1 MTHESAPA
9 VVSKTMG
16 NDRLSGSLRVFY
28 TDKKSCGI
36 LRLVSLI
43 LTTLLAGCAG
53 LRPGIP
59 PASSAT
65 ISQPAIIPPATQ
77 PESSVPGV
85 PLRLGD
91 RDILYLTGVTAH
103 LSRRSVEHMIVPRPL
118 AQSPGVGELVDD
130 VVVSHAL
137 AAMAGG
143 APEMTC
149 QIVSRDNGRQVT
161 VAVESRSRLPQ
172 LSLTAVLPTDV
183 HPARYRPPEGFR
195 ATQTAIGP
203 ATRLLFDS
211 LYDGSGGTY
220 ATYSGDVSVESSY
233 GGYLL
238 KARTDAT
245 MNKKVVL
252 LRLHLQVPDHGEG
265 TPLRPPLPI
274 ERLAPPVPLKEARRL
289 ASEWAVAPSAEVTAM
304 TWLTEALNRLP
315 VDRFELLRRT
325 CPLQPIR
332 QVDRFGDTTAWNLA
346 IGRPPEQWNVLLLSN
361 PSAVAKTET
370 IGLKRLGISPPARS
384 RLAVYDF
391 WQQQLLAVT
400 DEVFETDIPP
410 GDCRVLCVRDV
421 RPNEPRVLS
430 TSRHITQGLTD
441 LTDVSY
447 DPQSMTLSGRSNLFP
462 DEAYELRILLPIDQN
477 SLEIATVDA
486 NMVSSLI
493 RSHGPLRM
501 VTLQSN
507 TEQTVSWSI
516 AFRRASLPLSPPPP
530 PARMSTQ
537 QNTRG
542 VLLSWDAADS
552 RPARYRIYRD
562 GKPLATVAGF
572 ENQYQDSDIVYDTS
586 YAYTMRAVDWAGQES
601 PPLPEGVH
609 RTPVPANAYLTQ
621 LVPLFI
627 EGPAPSADR
636 NVGGNPLRMAG
647 RRYHRGLGTVPGNRI
662 DYLLGK
668 GYDRFSG
675 EVGIDDATT
684 AKGRARFEI
693 LADGHLLFSSESL
706 AVGDKPQRFNV
717 PVNGCRRLTLAVVRV
732 DDGDGQVHANWGD
745 TYLRASATP
754 GR

>member
-1 MTHESAPA
+1 M
-9 VVSKTMG
+9 
-16 NDRLSGSLRVFY
+16 RLIV
-28 TDKKSCGI
+28 
-36 LRLVSLI
+36 LVLPVLI
-43 LTTLLAGCAG
+43 AGCVG

-59 PASSAT
+59 VTPPAVF
-65 ISQPAIIPPATQ
+65 SQPAAIPFATQ
-77 PESSVPGV
+77 PESTAPGV
-85 PLRLGD
+85 AVRLGD

-103 LSRRSVEHMIVPRPL
+103 LARRSVEYTIAPRPL

-137 AAMAGG
+137 AAIAGG

-149 QIVSRDNGRQVT
+149 QIISRDNARQAT
-161 VAVESRSRLPQ
+161 IAVESRSRLPQ
-172 LSLTAVLPTDV
+172 LSLTAVLPSGV
-183 HPARYRPPEGFR
+183 YPARYRPSEGFH
-195 ATQTAIGP
+195 ATQAAIGP

-211 LYDGSGGTY
+211 LYDSRGGTC
-220 ATYSGDVSVESSY
+220 ATYSGNVSIESSS

-238 KARTDAT
+238 RARTDAT
-245 MNKKVVL
+245 VNRRVVL
-252 LRLHLQVPDHGEG
+252 LRLGLQVSDSRESG
-265 TPLRPPLPI
+265 PLRPLLSV

-289 ASEWAVAPSAEVTAM
+289 AGEWAVAPSAEMTGTA
-304 TWLTEALNRLP
+304 WLTEALNCLP
-315 VDRFELLRRT
+315 VERVELLRRT

-332 QVDRFGDTTAWNLA
+332 RVDRFGDTTVWNLA
-346 IGRPPEQWNVLLLSN
+346 IGRPPEQWNVLVLSN

-370 IGLKRLGISPPARS
+370 ARLKRLGISPPAEN

-400 DEVFETDIPP
+400 DDVFEVDIPA

-421 RPNEPRVLS
+421 RPNEPCVLS
-430 TSRHITQGLTD
+430 TSPHITQGLTD

-462 DEAYELRILLPIDQN
+462 DEAYELRILLPIEQK
-477 SLEIATVDA
+477 SLEITTVNA
-486 NMVSSLI
+486 NMASSLI
-493 RSHGPLRM
+493 RSDGPLRM
-501 VTLQSN
+501 VTLESN
-507 TEQTVSWSI
+507 AENTVSWSI
-516 AFRRASLPLSPPPP
+516 GFRRASLPLLPPPP
-530 PARMSTQ
+530 PARMSTR

-552 RPARYRIYRD
+552 RPTRYRIYRD
-562 GKPLATVAGF
+562 GKALATVASY
-572 ENQYQDSDIVYDTS
+572 ENQYQDSDIVYDAS
-586 YAYTMRAVDWAGQES
+586 YAYTIRSVDWAGQES

-627 EGPAPSADR
+627 QGPAPSANR
-636 NVGGNPLRMAG
+636 NVGGSPLRMAG

-693 LADGHLLFSSESL
+693 LADGHLLFNSEPL
-706 AVGDKPQRFNV
+706 AVGDKPQHFNV
-717 PVNGCRRLTLAVVRV
+717 PVNGCRRLTLLVVKV

-745 TYLRASATP
+745 TYLRASVTP
-754 GR
+754 GQ